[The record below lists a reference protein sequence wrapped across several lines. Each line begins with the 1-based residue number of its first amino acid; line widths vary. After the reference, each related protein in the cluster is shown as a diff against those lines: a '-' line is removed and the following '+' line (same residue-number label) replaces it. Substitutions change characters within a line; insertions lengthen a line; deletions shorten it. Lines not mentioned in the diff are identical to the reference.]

1 MQAKANQA
9 TEPKIARDVAEAEV
23 RRWAEAVENP
33 EGVTESLVRAVMGGR
48 LTFDDQAEK
57 FTVSL
62 RHPVSM
68 ENGDILKDLTIVQP
82 TSGLYRDCT
91 KGGRDG
97 VDATLR
103 IVSGVSGQALGLVER
118 IKKADL
124 VVLMDCLNFFG

>member
-1 MQAKANQA
+1 MQTKQTA
-9 TEPKIARDVAEAEV
+9 EPKIAREVAEAEV
-23 RRWAEAVENP
+23 RRWAESVENP
-33 EGVTESLVRAVMGGR
+33 EGVTEALVRAVMGGR
-48 LTFDDQAEK
+48 LTFDEQAEK

-68 ENGDILKDLTIVQP
+68 ENGDTLKDLVIVQP

-118 IKKADL
+118 VKKGDL
-124 VVLMDCLNFFG
+124 MVVMDCLNFFG

>member
-1 MQAKANQA
+1 MQAKT
-9 TEPKIARDVAEAEV
+9 TEPKIAREVAEAEV

-33 EGVTESLVRAVMGGR
+33 EGVTESLVRAVIGGR
-48 LTFDDQAEK
+48 LTFDEQAEK

-62 RHPVSM
+62 KYPVSM
-68 ENGDILKDLTIVQP
+68 ENGDTLKELTIVQP

-103 IVSGVSGQALGLVER
+103 IVSGVSGRALGLVER
-118 IKKADL
+118 VKKGDL
-124 VVLMDCLNFFG
+124 MVVMDCLNFFG

>member
-9 TEPKIARDVAEAEV
+9 TEPKIAREVAEAEV

-68 ENGDILKDLTIVQP
+68 ENGDTLKDLMIVQP
-82 TSGLYRDCT
+82 TSALYRDCT
-91 KGGRDG
+91 KGNREGI
-97 VDATLR
+97 DATLR
-103 IVSGVSGQALGLVER
+103 LISGVSGRALGLVER
-118 IKKADL
+118 VKKADL